1 MSELTERAHEE
12 WANALT
18 HAVGTA
24 LGLVAGIVL
33 VAWSARDGTASQI
46 ISASVFA
53 ISLVLL
59 YSASTLY
66 HYARSASAKARLKV
80 LDHCAIFIL
89 IAGTYTPFTLVTL
102 RGTWGWWLFGI
113 IWSLA
118 GVGVLLKLRYT
129 GRYKGLSTSIYL
141 AMGWLVIVAIVP
153 LVRALPSH
161 VLLLLFAG
169 GLSYTLGTVFYMSKR
184 VPYAHAI
191 WHGFVLGGSALHYLA
206 VYSQVVNPAR

>member
-1 MSELTERAHEE
+1 MIELTERAHEE

-24 LGLVAGIVL
+24 LGLVAGIML
-33 VAWSARDGTASQI
+33 VACSARSGTASQVV
-46 ISASVFA
+46 SATVFA

-66 HYARSASAKARLKV
+66 HHARSANAKARLKV

-113 IWSLA
+113 IWGLA
-118 GVGVLLKLRYT
+118 ALGVLLKLRYT

-153 LVRALPSH
+153 LVRALPWQ

-169 GLSYTLGTVFYMSKR
+169 GFSYSVGTVFYMNKR

-206 VYSQVVNPAR
+206 VYTQVVNPAR